1 MIILVKTIMEDNM
14 THISIFLVGDSTVSN
29 YDESVA
35 PRKGWGQVFGKFL
48 DEDVTIYN
56 QARSGRSSKSFIH
69 EGHLSE
75 VERLIQAGDYLLIQ
89 FGHNDS
95 KPDKARA
102 TEPFTSYQDYLRQYI
117 KLAKD
122 KHAFPILITPVQ
134 RRSFNDD
141 GHFYETHED
150 YPNAMKQIAQT
161 SNVPLIDL
169 TTMSRELY
177 ERLGP
182 EESKKLFLWFK
193 PGENDNYPDGIQ
205 DDTHFSTHGANEI
218 AKLIIQGLRSLD
230 LPLTRYI
237 KH

>member
-1 MIILVKTIMEDNM
+1 MEDNM

-95 KPDKARA
+95 KPDKERA
-102 TEPFTSYQDYLRQYI
+102 TEAFTSYQD
-117 KLAKD
+117 
-122 KHAFPILITPVQ
+122 
-134 RRSFNDD
+134 RSEE
-141 GHFYETHED
+141 H
-150 YPNAMKQIAQT
+150 T
-161 SNVPLIDL
+161 SELQ
-169 TTMSRELY
+169 SRGQLVC
-177 ERLGP
+177 RLLL
-182 EESKKLFLWFK
+182 EKKK
-193 PGENDNYPDGIQ
+193 
-205 DDTHFSTHGANEI
+205 
-218 AKLIIQGLRSLD
+218 
-230 LPLTRYI
+230 
-237 KH
+237 